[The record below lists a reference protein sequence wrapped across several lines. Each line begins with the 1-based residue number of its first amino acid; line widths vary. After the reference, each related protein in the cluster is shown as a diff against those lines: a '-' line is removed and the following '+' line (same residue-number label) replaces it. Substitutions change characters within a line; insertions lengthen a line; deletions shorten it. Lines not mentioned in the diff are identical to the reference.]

1 MAAPAP
7 ANGYGNSSRPSIS
20 TDAGIVYCLSRK
32 SVDETAAWLSAKG
45 RKALAYHAGLEAPV
59 RAAAQ
64 TKFLAEDGIIIV
76 ATIAFG
82 MGIDKPDVRFVAHL
96 NLPKSIESYYQ
107 ETGRAG
113 RDGEPA
119 NAWMAYGLQD
129 IVQLRQWIAQ
139 SEGSD
144 AFKQVQRQKL
154 DALIG
159 LAEMPGCRRQ
169 ALLAYFGELN
179 SAPCGNCDNCLSP
192 PRTEDGTVL
201 AQKALS
207 AVYRTGQRFGVT
219 YLVDM
224 LTGKADERVAAQ
236 RS

>member
-1 MAAPAP
+1 
-7 ANGYGNSSRPSIS
+7 
-20 TDAGIVYCLSRK
+20 
-32 SVDETAAWLSAKG
+32 AAWLSAKG
-45 RKALAYHAGLEAPV
+45 RRALAYHAGLAPDLR
-59 RAAAQ
+59 RAAQ
-64 TKFLAEDGIIIV
+64 ERFLADDGLIIV

-96 NLPKSIESYYQ
+96 NLPKSIEAYYQ

-129 IVQLRQWIAQ
+129 VIQLRQWIAQ

-159 LAEMPGCRRQ
+159 L
-169 ALLAYFGELN
+169 
-179 SAPCGNCDNCLSP
+179 
-192 PRTEDGTVL
+192 
-201 AQKALS
+201 
-207 AVYRTGQRFGVT
+207 
-219 YLVDM
+219 
-224 LTGKADERVAAQ
+224 
-236 RS
+236 